1 MSQRKPPSSGGSSP
15 PPPSSSSNQPAKKPP
30 GKVGAKPPQPSAKE
44 SVKASAKPA
53 KPVKPAKPAK
63 PVKSVEESTVQ
74 PALEKEA
81 RTASTAAAAAG
92 TAFVLAPAIA
102 PPRVPTPT
110 SAMVSEPV
118 IEPETTA
125 EVSVHS
131 EAELNVADVE
141 PMLNAEGLDDAGE
154 GVQGDAEQTGQ
165 TPGTPTGPRYVPR
178 PTAPSLNPRKV
189 RGGVKLSSKAGPVS
203 PAWSA
208 QRWMRL
214 LEEYAPNE
222 QLAEGVAYARLGQT
236 KTLLLP
242 APPGTHAP
250 GSLNTVGPGQIV
262 ARVQGRLPA
271 PYNVDIRLPVF
282 SFEQW
287 ELVLGTMIEEVK
299 HVAGLLAGEVLPAI
313 EDVFRP
319 HALRLFPQDPSDL
332 AISCTC
338 RRQNALA
345 AASVLGPGGR
355 PINPRPTGDAPAS
368 DVPETPFCKH
378 VCCAMA
384 IVAERLGQDPFLIFG
399 LRGLWK
405 EDLLE
410 RLRQKRALAQAR
422 AASGGNS
429 GTLGVVDRP
438 LPTFSPHVPG
448 VTDLPSPDL
457 TSCVDQFWNFSEPGK
472 GAGAASGE
480 QARADGAESSE
491 DAHGVTSLQRLDL
504 APTNPPVSHPLLRRL
519 GASPIPGAKFPLVGL
534 LATCY
539 DVISAKAMKSPV
551 PETSESST
559 AVEGE
564 AGDQANG
571 EISN

>member
-1 MSQRKPPSSGGSSP
+1 MSERKPPMSSG
-15 PPPSSSSNQPAKKPP
+15 SSSSSSSKPPAKKPV
-30 GKVGAKPPQPSAKE
+30 GKIAAKPTS
-44 SVKASAKPA
+44 KA
-53 KPVKPAKPAK
+53 VKPASS
-63 PVKSVEESTVQ
+63 VKV
-74 PALEKEA
+74 
-81 RTASTAAAAAG
+81 
-92 TAFVLAPAIA
+92 
-102 PPRVPTPT
+102 
-110 SAMVSEPV
+110 EPV
-118 IEPETTA
+118 VEPVERVEPQADSMPVVAPISPPEPSA
-125 EVSVHS
+125 EVSDRP
-131 EAELNVADVE
+131 AVE
-141 PMLNAEGLDDAGE
+141 NESRVTEPTMPVEGEEPAGE
-154 GVQGDAEQTGQ
+154 GVEGDADQSGQ
-165 TPGTPTGPRYVPR
+165 TPGTPVGPRYVPR
-178 PTAPSLNPRKV
+178 PTSPSLNPRKV
-189 RGGVKLSSKAGPVS
+189 RGGVKLASKIGPVS

-222 QLAEGVAYARLGQT
+222 QLAEGIVYARLGQT

-271 PYNVDIRLPVF
+271 PYNVDVRLPVF

-287 ELVLGTMIEEVK
+287 ELVLGTMIEEAK

-319 HALRLFPQDPSDL
+319 HGLRLFPQDPSDL

-355 PINPRPTGDAPAS
+355 PINPRPTGEAPAT

-384 IVAERLGQDPFLIFG
+384 LVAERLGQDPFLIFG

-422 AASGGNS
+422 AASGGTS

-448 VTDLPSPDL
+448 VTDLPSPSL
-457 TSCVDQFWNFSEPGK
+457 ASCLDQFWSFAEPGK
-472 GAGAASGE
+472 GPTAANAVREHEAKSDDALPIDGE
-480 QARADGAESSE
+480 GE
-491 DAHGVTSLQRLDL
+491 GVTSLERLDL

-551 PETSESST
+551 PESSET
-559 AVEGE
+559 GE
-564 AGDQANG
+564 AAEDGASDQA
-571 EISN
+571 ESEESN

>member
-1 MSQRKPPSSGGSSP
+1 MNERKPLTSGGSS
-15 PPPSSSSNQPAKKPP
+15 SSSSSSQPPKKPA
-30 GKVGAKPPQPSAKE
+30 GKPAARPP
-44 SVKASAKPA
+44 ASAPKPEA
-53 KPVKPAKPAK
+53 KSEAKSALKPAKPAGMPK
-63 PVKSVEESTVQ
+63 V
-74 PALEKEA
+74 
-81 RTASTAAAAAG
+81 
-92 TAFVLAPAIA
+92 
-102 PPRVPTPT
+102 
-110 SAMVSEPV
+110 EPV
-118 IEPETTA
+118 IEPVVKPA
-125 EVSVHS
+125 A
-131 EAELNVADVE
+131 EAEARAAVSPIVAPANAATSQPE
-141 PMLNAEGLDDAGE
+141 PSAQVPNQPEIESEGVDAEPAIPAEGDEQSGE
-154 GVQGDAEQTGQ
+154 GVEGDTEQTAQ
-165 TPGTPTGPRYVPR
+165 TPGLPTGPRYVPR
-178 PTAPSLNPRKV
+178 PTSPSLNPRKV
-189 RGGVKLSSKAGPVS
+189 RGGVKISSKTGPVS

-222 QLAEGVAYARLGQT
+222 QLAEGIVYARLGQT

-287 ELVLGTMIEEVK
+287 ELVLGTMIEEAK

-319 HALRLFPQDPSDL
+319 HGLRLFPQDPSDL

-355 PINPRPTGDAPAS
+355 PINPRPTGETPAS

-422 AASGGNS
+422 AASSGSS
-429 GTLGVVDRP
+429 GTLGVADRP

-457 TSCVDQFWNFSEPGK
+457 SSCLDQFWSFAEPSK
-472 GAGAASGE
+472 DANRGAGHARNERERVESVESIEGE
-480 QARADGAESSE
+480 E
-491 DAHGVTSLQRLDL
+491 GVTSVQRLDL

-551 PETSESST
+551 PEASEAGST
-559 AVEGE
+559 VEGE
-564 AGDQANG
+564 TGDQTHA
-571 EISN
+571 ETSN

>member
-1 MSQRKPPSSGGSSP
+1 MESS
-15 PPPSSSSNQPAKKPP
+15 
-30 GKVGAKPPQPSAKE
+30 E
-44 SVKASAKPA
+44 
-53 KPVKPAKPAK
+53 
-63 PVKSVEESTVQ
+63 
-74 PALEKEA
+74 
-81 RTASTAAAAAG
+81 
-92 TAFVLAPAIA
+92 IA
-102 PPRVPTPT
+102 DAELPT
-110 SAMVSEPV
+110 SADGAEQPV
-118 IEPETTA
+118 
-125 EVSVHS
+125 
-131 EAELNVADVE
+131 DD
-141 PMLNAEGLDDAGE
+141 AEGDGPQAG
-154 GVQGDAEQTGQ
+154 QA
-165 TPGTPTGPRYVPR
+165 PGLPTGPRYVPR
-178 PTAPSLNPRKV
+178 PTAPSVNPRKV
-189 RGGVKLSSKAGPVS
+189 RGGVKIASKTGPVS

-222 QLAEGVAYARLGQT
+222 QLAEGIVYARLGQT

-287 ELVLGTMIEEVK
+287 ELVLGTMIEEAK

-319 HALRLFPQDPSDL
+319 HGLRLFPQDPSDL

-355 PINPRPTGDAPAS
+355 PINPRPTGEAPAA

-384 IVAERLGQDPFLIFG
+384 LVAERLGQDPFLIFG

-422 AASGGNS
+422 AASSGTS
-429 GTLGVVDRP
+429 GTLGVADRP

-448 VTDLPSPDL
+448 VTDLPSPSL
-457 TSCVDQFWNFSEPGK
+457 ASCLDQFWSFAEPSKDPNK
-472 GAGAASGE
+472 GAGDAS
-480 QARADGAESSE
+480 AESDRFEGTESGDGE
-491 DAHGVTSLQRLDL
+491 EGVTSVQRLDL

-551 PETSESST
+551 PEASEGNPAS
-559 AVEGE
+559 EGG
-564 AGDQANG
+564 APDQADS
-571 EISN
+571 EASI